1 MRRATKGR
9 AMSANS
15 TTVAPSR
22 SAAKRA
28 ATEAGRGRGAGYTVE
43 DVATKLGYAQ
53 TRSLA
58 QNVKEV
64 LGTTPGELRVS
75 LTPEEALARV
85 RERYFMPASVQPLA
99 RVS

>member
-1 MRRATKGR
+1 
-9 AMSANS
+9 
-15 TTVAPSR
+15 
-22 SAAKRA
+22 
-28 ATEAGRGRGAGYTVE
+28 VE

-58 QNVKEV
+58 QNVREV

-75 LTPEEALARV
+75 LSPEEVLSKV
-85 RERYFMPASVQPLA
+85 RQRYFAPAVSHKLA